1 MRIETFEQV
10 DEEARKRANTNGS
23 SKQARGTVP
32 VLTVANV
39 MQSETHKPEML
50 VEKMASIPGN
60 VLMVAPPKTGKTL
73 GALQMGMSVATGIP
87 LFDYYR
93 VLKRLPPEAG
103 HNVGTRKDLS
113 DYQPYVDQLKA
124 AGPFSSPGRPGETAD
139 EARDRISR
147 TARGRN
153 AP

>member
-1 MRIETFEQV
+1 VQPTAHLV
-10 DEEARKRANTNGS
+10 DLAQIRTIGRL
-23 SKQARGTVP
+23 Q
-32 VLTVANV
+32 
-39 MQSETHKPEML
+39 
-50 VEKMASIPGN
+50 
-60 VLMVAPPKTGKTL
+60 
-73 GALQMGMSVATGIP
+73 ALQRVAFARLERPRSVYNYDLDSSSSLSYFNMEQQAQIIQ
-87 LFDYYR
+87 DYYR